1 MMNGKGKG
9 KGKARVVPAIATKA
23 YKDSSGVATLI
34 PNLGIRW
41 KWVKWDMERRHLNSC
56 LFVSWNIKDFA
67 W

>member
-41 KWVKWDMERRHLNSC
+41 K
-56 LFVSWNIKDFA
+56 
-67 W
+67 